1 MALVLDACAQPASSP
16 ECSRHVERRKSGD
29 HQATIIFH
37 HNKLSLIYILIS
49 ITSERKIL
57 SKRGEKET
65 PGKYAGP

>member
-37 HNKLSLIYILIS
+37 HKLSLIS